1 MDDVCSINNFVRC
14 LMDGGMNPG
23 LAQFI
28 SILLG
33 VVLVATVPLVTVIAL
48 IYIERKVAA
57 RVQDRI
63 GPNRVGPF
71 GLLQTIADAVKLLTK
86 EDITPLGADKFIYN
100 LAPIIAFASIILIWA
115 VIPYTPLHV
124 GADLSI
130 GVLYMMAV
138 ASIGTIKVMVAGW
151 SSNNKYALLG
161 AFRTIAQLLSYEV
174 PLVLALL
181 IPVMIAGTMSM
192 QALTH
197 AQTGM
202 WFVFM
207 APVAAVVFFIAN
219 LAETGRAPFDL
230 LEAESEIIA
239 GYNIEYSGFKFG
251 MFMAGEFMHAFTV
264 SLLAAVIFLGGW
276 NGPFVDQVPVLG
288 FLWLG
293 LKAFGVYFFSL
304 VLRSTVPRVRI
315 DQLMAFNWKFLVP
328 LSIINVLVTA
338 FLLQVVKA
346 LGWMPV
352 PELATDFFANLPQTV
367 VLLLGNLAVVGIGA
381 TLVRNA
387 GRQQRLADES
397 RRAALAG
404 VEPVEQLPAAVNTPA
419 GD

>member
-1 MDDVCSINNFVRC
+1 MEAVCSINNFVQC
-14 LMDGGMNPG
+14 LLNLGAPPG
-23 LAQFI
+23 LAHFI
-28 SILLG
+28 NILLG
-33 VVLVATVPLVTVIAL
+33 VVLVATVPLVTVIIL

-63 GPNRVGPF
+63 GPNRVGPY
-71 GLLQTIADAVKLLTK
+71 GLLQSVADAVKLLTK

-100 LAPIIAFASIILIWA
+100 LAPIIAFASVVLIWA
-115 VIPYTPLHV
+115 VIPFTPLHV

-130 GVLYMMAV
+130 GILYFMAV
-138 ASIGTIKVMVAGW
+138 ASIGTVKVVVAGW

-181 IPVMIAGTMSM
+181 VPVMLAGTLSM
-192 QALTH
+192 QGITV
-197 AQTGM
+197 AQQGM

-207 APVAAVVFFIAN
+207 APVAAVIFFIAN

-230 LEAESEIIA
+230 IEAESEIIA

-251 MFMAGEFMHAFTV
+251 MFMAAEFIHAFTASV
-264 SLLAAVIFLGGW
+264 LAAVIFLGGW
-276 NGPFVDQVPVLG
+276 SGPFVHEVPVLG
-288 FLWLG
+288 FIYLG
-293 LKAFGVYFFSL
+293 IKTFIIYLFSL

-328 LSIINVLVTA
+328 VSIINVLMTA
-338 FLLQVVKA
+338 FLLQVVRA
-346 LGWMPV
+346 LGLAPSAAQ
-352 PELATDFFANLPQTV
+352 ATDFVANLPQTAI
-367 VLLLGNLAVVGIGA
+367 LLLGNLVVVGIVLNRIRS
-381 TLVRNA
+381 T
-387 GRQQRLADES
+387 GRRQRLEDEA
-397 RRAALAG
+397 RRAIAVEHEPERVG
-404 VEPVEQLPAAVNTPA
+404 VPA

>member
-1 MDDVCSINNFVRC
+1 MEAVCSINNFVQC
-14 LMDGGMNPG
+14 LLNLGAPPG
-23 LAQFI
+23 LAHFI
-28 SILLG
+28 NILLG
-33 VVLVATVPLVTVIAL
+33 VVLVATVPLVTVIIL

-71 GLLQTIADAVKLLTK
+71 GLLQSVADAVKLLTK

-100 LAPIIAFASIILIWA
+100 LAPIIAFASVVLIWA
-115 VIPYTPLHV
+115 VIPFTPLHV

-130 GVLYMMAV
+130 GILYFMAV
-138 ASIGTIKVMVAGW
+138 ASIGTVKVVVAGW

-181 IPVMIAGTMSM
+181 VPVMLAGTLSM
-192 QALTH
+192 QGITV
-197 AQTGM
+197 AQQGM

-207 APVAAVVFFIAN
+207 APVAAVIFFIAN

-230 LEAESEIIA
+230 IEAESEIIA

-251 MFMAGEFMHAFTV
+251 MFMAAEFIHAFTASV
-264 SLLAAVIFLGGW
+264 LAAVIFLGGW
-276 NGPFVDQVPVLG
+276 SGPFVHEVPVLG
-288 FLWLG
+288 FIYLG
-293 LKAFGVYFFSL
+293 IKTFIIYLFSL

-328 LSIINVLVTA
+328 VSIINVLMTA
-338 FLLQVVKA
+338 FLLQVVRA
-346 LGWMPV
+346 LGLAPSAAQ
-352 PELATDFFANLPQTV
+352 ATDFVANLPQTAI
-367 VLLLGNLAVVGIGA
+367 LLLGNLVVVGIV
-381 TLVRNA
+381 LNRIRNT
-387 GRQQRLADES
+387 GRRQRLEDEA
-397 RRAALAG
+397 RRAVAVEHEPKRVG
-404 VEPVEQLPAAVNTPA
+404 VPA